1 MLHILTSA
9 SLLALASAPAMA
21 QSTEATMGPSVNTQ
35 ATVQTGTT
43 TPDAS
48 VQASPAPS
56 AETRTVTV
64 QKLVEAEFAT
74 YDANNNGNLES
85 AEFSSWVLALYEAS
99 GDANA
104 PKDAAAKATWS
115 KAAFATADSDKNKL
129 VTKAEMNIFLAG

>member
-1 MLHILTSA
+1 MLRILTSA

-21 QSTEATMGPSVNTQ
+21 QSTDATMGPSVDTQ
-35 ATVQTGTT
+35 ANVQTGPT

-48 VQASPAPS
+48 VQASP

-64 QKLVEAEFAT
+64 QKLVEAEFPT